1 MISKVLF
8 LLTRIFS
15 AICYPCF
22 LEEFKKSGA
31 KNIFVH
37 LIRSRLYSPID
48 HFLLVRTLIKDIL
61 YNVYIYTV
69 YDNISR
75 FNRSLIISIVSRYD
89 VFFREP
95 DSFTSKREIQ
105 VVLVRALNPE
115 ESYFMSSAKTTK
127 TIFFG
132 LFCYVINTG
141 AYFFF

>member
-8 LLTRIFS
+8 LLTRMSS
-15 AICYPCF
+15 AICHPCF
-22 LEEFKKSGA
+22 LEELKKSGA

-37 LIRSRLYSPID
+37 LVRGRLYSPVD
-48 HFLLVRTLIKDIL
+48 YFLLVRTLIKDIF
-61 YNVYIYTV
+61 YDVYIYTI
-69 YDNISR
+69 YDNVSW
-75 FNRSLIISIVSRYD
+75 FNRSLIVSVVSRYD
-89 VFFREP
+89 IFFRES
-95 DSFTSKREIQ
+95 DSLSSKREIQ
-105 VVLVRALNPE
+105 VILVRALNPE